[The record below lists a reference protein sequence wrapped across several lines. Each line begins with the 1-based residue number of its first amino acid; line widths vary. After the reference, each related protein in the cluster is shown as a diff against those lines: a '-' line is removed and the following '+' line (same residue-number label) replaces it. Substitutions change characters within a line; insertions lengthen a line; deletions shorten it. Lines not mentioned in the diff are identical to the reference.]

1 MPTKQDITDWVL
13 GWDVKVILSEE
24 NATLLDMMITVDTP
38 KWVEVD
44 ESDEAEEVLEITMNV
59 GAPAVLWESLSEAE
73 KEDSRNV
80 FRRKTYEEVILPHW
94 LEYLNENEM

>member
-13 GWDVKVILSEE
+13 GWDVEVIPSED
-24 NATLLDMMITVDTP
+24 NVLDVDMKITVDTP

-44 ESDEAEEVLEITMNV
+44 ETEEVLEITMNV
-59 GAPAVLWESLSEAE
+59 GAPRAFWDALSEAE

-80 FRRKTYEEVILPHW
+80 ARRKTYEEVILPHW